1 VTRAERQAWV
11 TSKAYQRRVAEARE
25 IGLKDPDHRKVVERV
40 RATIRRAREVMAE
53 GPDSAGGEGPRLP
66 PSS

>member
-1 VTRAERQAWV
+1 
-11 TSKAYQRRVAEARE
+11 
-25 IGLKDPDHRKVVERV
+25 VVERV